1 MDKTHFLLVEATME
15 RAMEICAFISKS
27 LGKVRCSKEYGDLG
41 EEAAVR
47 QGRSL

>member
-15 RAMEICAFISKS
+15 RAMTCAFISKS